1 LKPLPGAIDCHE
13 TNMKLLSRQG
23 FTLFEL
29 MITVAVIA
37 IFSSIGL
44 RNTYTFLQEQKLRQ
58 ASNELL
64 SYLLTARAKAL
75 REANVSESG
84 TAKACEVKIESS
96 DTIPPTIS
104 PSPDSE
110 VPGVAANVCNDSPSL
125 PELNLLAASGG
136 SNLTLTAS
144 EGSSPFFITFTRMGT
159 VASSNLS
166 NSQSVTLP
174 RTFYLSNPSATDLQ
188 RCVMVDL
195 NTLRIG
201 WRNSAD
207 EACTYNGH

>member
-1 LKPLPGAIDCHE
+1 
-13 TNMKLLSRQG
+13 MKLLSRQG

-29 MITVAVIA
+29 IITVAVIA
-37 IFSSIGL
+37 IVSSIGL

-110 VPGVAANVCNDSPSL
+110 VPGVAANVCNDYPSL
-125 PELNLLAASGG
+125 PVLNLLTASGG
-136 SNLTLTAS
+136 SDLTLTAS
-144 EGSSPFFITFTRMGT
+144 EGSSPFFITFTRIGT
-159 VASSNLS
+159 VASSNLT
-166 NSQSVTLP
+166 NDQSISLP
-174 RTFYLSNPSATDLQ
+174 RTFYLSNPSATNLQ

-201 WRNSAD
+201 WRNS
-207 EACTYNGH
+207 EAAQCTYNGH

>member
-1 LKPLPGAIDCHE
+1 
-13 TNMKLLSRQG
+13 MKLLSRQG

-29 MITVAVIA
+29 IITVAVFA
-37 IFSSIGL
+37 IVSSIGL
-44 RNTYTFLQEQKLRQ
+44 RSTYTFLQEQKLRQ

-84 TAKACEVKIESS
+84 TAKACEVKLDAESN
-96 DTIPPTIS
+96 TIS
-104 PSPDSE
+104 PSPD
-110 VPGVAANVCNDSPSL
+110 VPGNVCNDSPSL

-144 EGSSPFFITFTRMGT
+144 DGGSSPFYITFTRMGT

-166 NSQSVTLP
+166 NSQSVSLP
-174 RTFYLSNPSATDLQ
+174 RTFYLSNPSATNLQ

-201 WRNSAD
+201 WRNSAA

>member
-1 LKPLPGAIDCHE
+1 
-13 TNMKLLSRQG
+13 MKLLSRQG

-29 MITVAVIA
+29 IITVAVIA
-37 IFSSIGL
+37 IVSTIGL

-84 TAKACEVKIESS
+84 TAKACEVKIDAASN
-96 DTIPPTIS
+96 TIS

-110 VPGVAANVCNDSPSL
+110 ANVCNDSPSL

-166 NSQSVTLP
+166 SPQSVTLP
-174 RTFYLSNPSATDLQ
+174 RTFYLSNPSATNLQ

-195 NTLRIG
+195 NSLRIG
-201 WRNSAD
+201 WRNSAG

>member
-1 LKPLPGAIDCHE
+1 
-13 TNMKLLSRQG
+13 MKLLSRQG

-29 MITVAVIA
+29 IITVAVIA
-37 IFSSIGL
+37 IVSSIGL

-84 TAKACEVKIESS
+84 TVKACEVKIESS
-96 DTIPPTIS
+96 NTIPSTIS

-110 VPGVAANVCNDSPSL
+110 APDVPGNVCNDYPSL
-125 PELNLLAASGG
+125 PELNLLAASGV
-136 SNLTLTAS
+136 SNLTITAS
-144 EGSSPFFITFTRMGT
+144 EGSSPFFITFTRRGT

-174 RTFYLSNPSATDLQ
+174 RIFYLSNPSATDLQ

-201 WRNSAD
+201 WRNSDATP
-207 EACTYNGH
+207 CTYNGH

>member
-1 LKPLPGAIDCHE
+1 
-13 TNMKLLSRQG
+13 MKLLSRQG

-29 MITVAVIA
+29 IITVAVIA
-37 IFSSIGL
+37 IISTIGL
-44 RNTYTFLQEQKLRQ
+44 RSTYTFLQEQKLRQ

-84 TAKACEVKIESS
+84 TAKACEVKIDAASN
-96 DTIPPTIS
+96 TIS
-104 PSPDSE
+104 PSPDVA
-110 VPGVAANVCNDSPSL
+110 VPDVPANVCNDSPSL
-125 PELNLLAASGG
+125 PELNLLAASGV
-136 SNLTLTAS
+136 SNLTVTDS
-144 EGSSPFFITFTRMGT
+144 DGGSSPFFITFTRIGT

-166 NSQSVTLP
+166 SPQSVALP
-174 RTFYLSNPSATDLQ
+174 RTFYLSNPSATNLQ

-201 WRNSAD
+201 WRNS
-207 EACTYNGH
+207 EAAQCTYNGH

>member
-1 LKPLPGAIDCHE
+1 
-13 TNMKLLSRQG
+13 MKLLSRQG

-29 MITVAVIA
+29 IITVAVFA
-37 IFSSIGL
+37 IVSSIGL
-44 RNTYTFLQEQKLRQ
+44 RSTYTFLQEQKLRQ

-110 VPGVAANVCNDSPSL
+110 VPGVAANVCNDSPPL

-144 EGSSPFFITFTRMGT
+144 DGGSSPFFITFTRMGT

-166 NSQSVTLP
+166 PSQSVSLP
-174 RTFYLSNPSATDLQ
+174 RTFYLSNPTATNLQ

-195 NTLRIG
+195 NSLRIG
-201 WRNSAD
+201 WRNSAA
-207 EACTYNGH
+207 EACTYNGN

>member
-1 LKPLPGAIDCHE
+1 
-13 TNMKLLSRQG
+13 MKLLSRQG
-23 FTLFEL
+23 FTLIEL
-29 MITVAVIA
+29 IITVAVIA
-37 IFSSIGL
+37 IVSSIGL

-75 REANVSESG
+75 REANVSELG
-84 TAKACEVKIESS
+84 KAKACEVKIESS

-125 PELNLLAASGG
+125 PELNLLAAGGG

-166 NSQSVTLP
+166 RPQSVALP
-174 RTFYLSNPSATDLQ
+174 RTFYLSNPSATNLQ

-195 NTLRIG
+195 NSLRIG
-201 WRNSAD
+201 WRNSAA

>member
-1 LKPLPGAIDCHE
+1 
-13 TNMKLLSRQG
+13 MKLLSRQG
-23 FTLFEL
+23 FTLIEL
-29 MITVAVIA
+29 IITVAVIA
-37 IFSSIGL
+37 IVSSIGL

-75 REANVSESG
+75 REANVSELG
-84 TAKACEVKIESS
+84 KAKACEVKIESS

-110 VPGVAANVCNDSPSL
+110 VPGVAANICNDSPSL

-144 EGSSPFFITFTRMGT
+144 DGGSSPFFITFTRMGT

-166 NSQSVTLP
+166 SSESVTLP
-174 RTFYLSNPSATDLQ
+174 RTFYLSNPSATNLQ

-195 NTLRIG
+195 NSLRIG

>member
-1 LKPLPGAIDCHE
+1 
-13 TNMKLLSRQG
+13 MKLLSRQG

-29 MITVAVIA
+29 IITVAVIS
-37 IFSSIGL
+37 IVSSIGL
-44 RNTYTFLQEQKLRQ
+44 RSTYTFLQEQKLRQ

-64 SYLLTARAKAL
+64 SYLLAARAKTL

-84 TAKACEVKIESS
+84 TVKACEVKIEMKLDESS
-96 DTIPPTIS
+96 NTISPTIS

-110 VPGVAANVCNDSPSL
+110 VPDSPANVCNDYPSL
-125 PELNLLAASGG
+125 PVLNLLTASGG
-136 SNLTLTAS
+136 SDLTLTAS

-166 NSQSVTLP
+166 NSQSVSLP

-195 NTLRIG
+195 NSLRIG
-201 WRNSAD
+201 WRNSDA

>member
-1 LKPLPGAIDCHE
+1 
-13 TNMKLLSRQG
+13 MKLLSRQG

-29 MITVAVIA
+29 IITVAVIA
-37 IFSSIGL
+37 IISTIGL
-44 RNTYTFLQEQKLRQ
+44 RSTYTFLQEQKLRQ

-84 TAKACEVKIESS
+84 TAKACEVKIDAASN
-96 DTIPPTIS
+96 TIS
-104 PSPDSE
+104 PSPDVAAPD
-110 VPGVAANVCNDSPSL
+110 VPANVCNDIPSL
-125 PELNLLAASGG
+125 PELNLLAASGV
-136 SNLTLTAS
+136 SNLTVTDS
-144 EGSSPFFITFTRMGT
+144 DGGSSPFFITFTRIGT

-166 NSQSVTLP
+166 SPQSVALP
-174 RTFYLSNPSATDLQ
+174 RTFYLSNPSATNLQ

-201 WRNSAD
+201 WRNS
-207 EACTYNGH
+207 EAAQCTYNGH

>member
-1 LKPLPGAIDCHE
+1 
-13 TNMKLLSRQG
+13 MKLLSRQG

-29 MITVAVIA
+29 IITVAVIA
-37 IFSSIGL
+37 IVSSIGL

-84 TAKACEVKIESS
+84 TVKACEVKIDASS
-96 DTIPPTIS
+96 NTIS
-104 PSPDSE
+104 PTPDS
-110 VPGVAANVCNDSPSL
+110 PANVCNDYPSL

-144 EGSSPFFITFTRMGT
+144 NGGSSPFFITFTRMGT

-166 NSQSVTLP
+166 SSETVTLP
-174 RTFYLSNPSATDLQ
+174 RIFYLSNPSATNLQ

-201 WRNSAD
+201 WRNSDAG
-207 EACTYNGH
+207 ACTYNGN

>member
-1 LKPLPGAIDCHE
+1 
-13 TNMKLLSRQG
+13 MKLLSRQG

-29 MITVAVIA
+29 IITVAVIA
-37 IFSSIGL
+37 IVSSIGL

-75 REANVSESG
+75 REANVSGLE
-84 TAKACEVKIESS
+84 TTKACEVKIDASNN
-96 DTIPPTIS
+96 TIS
-104 PSPDSE
+104 PSLDAAAPDI
-110 VPGVAANVCNDSPSL
+110 PANVCNDDPSL

-136 SNLTLTAS
+136 NNLTLTAS
-144 EGSSPFFITFTRMGT
+144 DGGSSPFFITFTRMGT

-166 NSQSVTLP
+166 SSQPVTLP
-174 RTFYLSNPSATDLQ
+174 RTFYLSNPSATNLQ

-201 WRNSAD
+201 WRNSAAG
-207 EACTYNGH
+207 ACTYNGN

>member
-1 LKPLPGAIDCHE
+1 
-13 TNMKLLSRQG
+13 MKLLSRQG

-29 MITVAVIA
+29 IITVAVIT
-37 IFSSIGL
+37 IVSSIGL
-44 RNTYTFLQEQKLRQ
+44 RSTYKFLQEQKLRQ

-75 REANVSESG
+75 REANVSELE
-84 TAKACEVKIESS
+84 TVKACEVMIDASS
-96 DTIPPTIS
+96 NTIS
-104 PSPDSE
+104 PSPDSTA
-110 VPGVAANVCNDSPSL
+110 PDVAANVCNDAPSL
-125 PELNLLAASGG
+125 PVLNLLAASGG

-166 NSQSVTLP
+166 SSQPVSLP

-195 NTLRIG
+195 NSLRIG
-201 WRNSAD
+201 WRNPGD
-207 EACTYNGH
+207 EACTYNGN

>member
-1 LKPLPGAIDCHE
+1 
-13 TNMKLLSRQG
+13 MKLLSRQG

-84 TAKACEVKIESS
+84 TAKACEVMIDASS
-96 DTIPPTIS
+96 NTIS

>member
-1 LKPLPGAIDCHE
+1 
-13 TNMKLLSRQG
+13 MKLLSRQG

-29 MITVAVIA
+29 IITVAVIA
-37 IFSSIGL
+37 IISSIGL

-84 TAKACEVKIESS
+84 TAKACEVKLDASNN
-96 DTIPPTIS
+96 TIS
-104 PSPDSE
+104 PSPES
-110 VPGVAANVCNDSPSL
+110 AANVCNDSPSL
-125 PELNLLAASGG
+125 PELNLLAASGA
-136 SNLTLTAS
+136 SNLILTAS
-144 EGSSPFFITFTRMGT
+144 DGGSSPLFITFTRMGT

-166 NSQSVTLP
+166 GSQSVSLP
-174 RTFYLSNPSATDLQ
+174 LTFYLSNPSATNLQ

-201 WRNSAD
+201 WRNSDA
-207 EACTYNGH
+207 EACTYNGN